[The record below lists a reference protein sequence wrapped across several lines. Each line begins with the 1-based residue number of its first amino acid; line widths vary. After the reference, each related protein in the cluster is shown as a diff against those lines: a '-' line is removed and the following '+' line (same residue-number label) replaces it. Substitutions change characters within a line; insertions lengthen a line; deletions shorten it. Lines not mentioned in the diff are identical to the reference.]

1 MAVRI
6 APKLRD
12 AFPGL
17 KVVSGRV
24 DNVEVRP
31 SDPELERLKEEISS
45 RVRQSYSLSSLKD
58 GETFRAYR
66 DFFWRIGVDPTKTR
80 PAAEALIRRILRG
93 RPIPRINTLVDAYN
107 VASVKTEVAIAAFD
121 AAKLS
126 GPLTLRFAVGG
137 ERFMGIGMP
146 KPVTLK
152 GGEVV
157 ISDGVKLVAV
167 YPYRDSDDSKI
178 TERTRSALIIACGVP
193 GISEER
199 LRLAVEESLNLITKF
214 CGGRKLLLP

>member
-6 APKLRD
+6 TPKLRD

-31 SDPELERLKEEISS
+31 ADPELERLKEEISS

>member
-31 SDPELERLKEEISS
+31 VDPELERLKEEISS

-126 GPLTLRFAVGG
+126 GPLTLRFAVEG

-178 TERTRSALIIACGVP
+178 TERTRSALLIACGVP

>member
-31 SDPELERLKEEISS
+31 VDPELERLKEEISS

-80 PAAEALIRRILRG
+80 PAAEALIRRILHG

-126 GPLTLRFAVGG
+126 GPLTLRFAVEG

-157 ISDGVKLVAV
+157 ISDGAKLVAV